1 MSRSLIVCALA
12 YASTLVVFAAL
23 DFVWLGFV
31 AKDLYRNGIGH
42 LMLETPNWTAA
53 VLFYLIYIAG
63 LVFFAV
69 LPGLDAGAWGR
80 ATLYGALFGFFCYA
94 TYDLTNL
101 ATLKGWPVAIVVA
114 DLTWGAFV
122 SAAAATAGFFITR
135 ALAR

>member
-1 MSRSLIVCALA
+1 MSRSLIA
-12 YASTLVVFAAL
+12 YLSALVVFVAL
-23 DFVWLGFV
+23 DFVWLGFI

-42 LMLETPNWTAA
+42 LMLATPNWTAA

-69 LPGLDAGAWGR
+69 LPALGDGAQAGAWSR
-80 ATLYGALFGFFCYA
+80 ATIYAALFGFFCYA

-101 ATLKGWPVAIVVA
+101 ATLKGWPVAVVIA
-114 DLTWGAFV
+114 DMAWGAFV
-122 SAAAATAGFFITR
+122 SACAATASWFITR

>member
-1 MSRSLIVCALA
+1 MSRSWIA
-12 YASTLVVFAAL
+12 YLSTLVVFAAL
-23 DFVWLGFV
+23 DFVWLGFI

-42 LMLETPNWTAA
+42 LMLDTPNWTAA

-69 LPGLDAGAWGR
+69 LPALEADSWTR
-80 ATLYGALFGFFCYA
+80 ATIHAALFGFFCYA

-114 DLTWGAFV
+114 DLAWGAFV
-122 SAAAATAGFFITR
+122 SAAAATASFFITR